1 MANMVN
7 QFLELYHI
15 VLISPRKGLI
25 RWKIIIHA
33 FIDGFSRFL
42 LGIRA
47 NSNNLASTVLELF
60 EDITS
65 VFGYPSHTR
74 GDHGTENLL
83 VAALMERVRGLDC
96 GAYIWGR

>member
-7 QFLELYHI
+7 QLLQLYNN
-15 VLISPRKGLI
+15 VLISPHKGLI

-47 NSNNLASTVLELF
+47 NSNNLASTVLGLF
-60 EDITS
+60 EDITR
-65 VFGYPSHTR
+65 VFGYPSHAR

-83 VAALMERVRGLDC
+83 VAALMEHVRGLDC